1 MSNARIAI
9 RRGISR
15 DAVKYHVRNAIAKL
29 GLRGRAELQRWR
41 GVPKSSAAYR
51 DATNKE
57 IAMTTTHELRLGP
70 IGQISRTVRDIDAAC
85 AWYGKVLGLKHLYT
99 FGKLAFFDL
108 GGTRLYLSAEG
119 GEPGPE
125 STLYLRVDD
134 IGAAYA
140 ELSARGVEFT
150 GRAAPDPSPRR
161 RNGGVDGVLQ
171 GSRGPVPGLDVAG
184 ATERLSRVSIF
195 SRARGAH
202 RPRPWHWP
210 LRSRA
215 PAAPAARGPRAR
227 RRTPS
232 ANCCASPADVEA

>member
-1 MSNARIAI
+1 MPGGRKLAQRRGRPPHDDVLTPAEWAIVHAVRHGMSNARIAI

-57 IAMTTTHELRLGP
+57 IAMTTTHELHLGP

-108 GGTRLYLSAEG
+108 GGTRLFLSAEG

-140 ELSARGVEFT
+140 ELSARGVEFKGAPHLIHRHADGT
-150 GRAAPDPSPRR
+150 EEWMAFFKDPEGRFLALMSQ
-161 RNGGVDGVLQ
+161 V
-171 GSRGPVPGLDVAG
+171 
-184 ATERLSRVSIF
+184 
-195 SRARGAH
+195 
-202 RPRPWHWP
+202 RPK
-210 LRSRA
+210 S
-215 PAAPAARGPRAR
+215 
-227 RRTPS
+227 
-232 ANCCASPADVEA
+232 